1 MAYKRARPLFIYQGR
16 QNNRLLN
23 NKYKSMEEILFR
35 LGSQVEA
42 LQVENAAV
50 VQQAYHWIMTWLHQG
65 QQYLQNFISEEY
77 AQQIKN
83 LASLIINS
91 LNKALIQIQY
101 QIHCAQI
108 NSRDLYHH
116 IGSLY
121 SNDGYNI
128 GLHWRQ
134 TAKRIQYMK
143 AIICHHNIGIEGVS
157 VIDDAEVPMIEKSN
171 EILIQVK
178 AASVN
183 RVDVR
188 ICSGYS
194 KFYRRF
200 FNNGKDIPIVL
211 GRDCS
216 GIVIDI
222 GQNVASFDAG
232 DEVFLAIPSWR
243 PGTMA
248 EYLVIAEN
256 QVAKRPK
263 RITFEASASLP
274 YAGCIAWDT
283 LVNKS
288 GIEEGNAKGKRFL
301 IVGGST
307 PVGCILIQLI
317 KLWGGHVSAMCMRH
331 ATKVLRTLG
340 AEDIIP
346 LDGSDIA
353 KELGLHDR
361 YHVIFYTDDQ
371 LIDIRILKKRLLP
384 HGLFVST
391 LPASLTSDSLGFIFG
406 MLFAAQVRVKL
417 LFQYLFGINTY
428 NYNDGMKIKPSI
440 LEIIREL
447 VDADQ
452 LQSVV
457 GAAFRPNHAEQALQH
472 VLGTHAIGST
482 IIKFQ

>member
-1 MAYKRARPLFIYQGR
+1 
-16 QNNRLLN
+16 
-23 NKYKSMEEILFR
+23 MEEILFR
-35 LGSQVEA
+35 LGSQIEA
-42 LQVENAAV
+42 LQIESSAAA
-50 VQQAYHWIMTWLHQG
+50 QQAYHWIMTWLSQG
-65 QQYLQNFISEEY
+65 QQYLQNFFTDEY

-83 LASLIINS
+83 LGSLIIHL
-91 LNKALIQIQY
+91 LNRALEQIQY

-116 IGSLY
+116 IASLY
-121 SNDGYNI
+121 SNDVSRRDIAFCALGITIGSVVGYNI
-128 GLHWRQ
+128 GLNWRQ
-134 TAKRIQYMK
+134 MAKRIQYMR
-143 AIICHHNIGIEGVS
+143 AVICHHYIGIEGVS
-157 VIDDAEVPMIEKSN
+157 IIDDAEVPTIEKSN

-183 RVDVR
+183 PVDVK

-194 KFYRRF
+194 KSYRRI
-200 FNNGKDIPIVL
+200 FNTGKDLPIVL

-216 GIVIDI
+216 GVVIDI
-222 GQNVASFDAG
+222 GQNVVSFDAG
-232 DEVFLAIPSWR
+232 DEVFLATPSWR
-243 PGTMA
+243 SGTMA
-248 EYLVIAEN
+248 EYLVVAEN

-288 GIEEGNAKGKRFL
+288 GVEEGNAKGKRFL
-301 IVGGST
+301 IFGGST

-317 KLWGGHVSAMCMRH
+317 KLWGGHVSAICRMN
-331 ATKVLRTLG
+331 AAKVIRALG
-340 AEDIIP
+340 ADDIIP
-346 LDGSDIA
+346 LDQSDIE
-353 KELGLHDR
+353 KELELHDR
-361 YHVIFYTDDQ
+361 YHAIFYTYEQ
-371 LIDIRILKKRLLP
+371 SIDIRILKKRLLP
-384 HGLFVST
+384 YGSFVST
-391 LPASLTSDSLGFIFG
+391 LPASLTSDSLGLVFG
-406 MLFAAQVRVKL
+406 ILFAAQVRVKL
-417 LFQYLFGINTY
+417 LLQYIFGIDTY
-428 NYNDGMKIKPSI
+428 HYNDGVKIKSST

-472 VLGTHAIGST
+472 VLGADAIGST